1 VDGEFEMDMSTKINS
16 DPQTNKPR
24 KTQLYMPYTCYIPL
38 TGNVVVAEEGDKFPD
53 EDGSTNLYK

>member
-1 VDGEFEMDMSTKINS
+1 MDMSTKINS